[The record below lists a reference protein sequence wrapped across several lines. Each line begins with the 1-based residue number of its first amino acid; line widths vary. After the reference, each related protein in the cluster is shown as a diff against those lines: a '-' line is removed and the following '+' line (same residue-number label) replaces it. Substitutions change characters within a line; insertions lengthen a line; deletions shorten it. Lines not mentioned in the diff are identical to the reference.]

1 MKNLWITSIISL
13 VLVVII
19 YILFFTMMP
28 KPTKVE
34 EVLKS
39 ENIAKTSAIEE
50 IQKRGELLVGMEAGY
65 QPFEMQ
71 DEKGNIVGFDVDIAY
86 ELGKVVGFDVDI
98 AYEMG
103 KAIFGEGGE
112 KKVKI
117 INTAWE
123 GIIPALMTHKFDIIM
138 SGMTILQSRNLKIN
152 FCEPVY
158 YIGQCLLI
166 NKKDVDKYKSYKDLN
181 KKGVIITSKLGVTGA
196 FTAEKMIPNADRRLF
211 KDEAT
216 GAIQVANGIAD
227 AFIYDEPQVRVFAAM
242 YKDKTVGIFDP
253 ITYEPLAWAIRKGD
267 PDFLNFLN
275 NFLRQIRGDGRWD
288 QFKQKWFVDW
298 IAELAAKQ

>member
-1 MKNLWITSIISL
+1 MKK
-13 VLVVII
+13 
-19 YILFFTMMP
+19 ILFMLLTLAFVGSFCLGSAMALTAED
-28 KPTKVE
+28 V
-34 EVLKS
+34 
-39 ENIAKTSAIEE
+39 AKASALEE
-50 IQKRGELLVGMEAGY
+50 IQKRGELWVGLEAGY

-71 DEKGNIVGFDVDIAY
+71 DEKGNIVGFDVDM
-86 ELGKVVGFDVDI
+86 

-138 SGMTILQSRNLKIN
+138 SGMTILQSRNLKVN
-152 FCEPVY
+152 FCEPYY
-158 YIGQCLLI
+158 YIGQCILI

-181 KKGVIITSKLGVTGA
+181 KEGVIITSKLGVTGA
-196 FTAEKMIPNADRRLF
+196 FTAERMMPKATLRLF
-211 KDEAT
+211 KTEAE
-216 GAIQVANGIAD
+216 GALQVANGLAD
-227 AFIYDEPQVRVFAAM
+227 AYIYDEPQVRVFAVM

-267 PDFLNFLN
+267 PDFLNWLN
-275 NFLRQIRGDGRWD
+275 NFLRQVRGDGRWD
-288 QFKQKWFVDW
+288 QLKQKWFVDY
-298 IAELAAKQ
+298 IKELAKKQQ

>member
-1 MKNLWITSIISL
+1 MKKLL
-13 VLVVII
+13 FMVLIAI
-19 YILFFTMMP
+19 FAGSFCLGSAMALT
-28 KPTKVE
+28 TE
-34 EVLKS
+34 D
-39 ENIAKTSAIEE
+39 IAKASALEE
-50 IQKRGELLVGMEAGY
+50 IQKRGELRVGLEAGY

-71 DEKGNIVGFDVDIAY
+71 DEKGNI
-86 ELGKVVGFDVDI
+86 VGFDVDI

-166 NKKDVDKYKSYKDLN
+166 NKKDVGKYKSYKDLN
-181 KKGVIITSKLGVTGA
+181 KKGVVITSKLGVTGA
-196 FTAEKMIPNADRRLF
+196 FTAEKMIPNATRRLF

-216 GAIQVANGIAD
+216 GAIQVANGLAD

-267 PDFLNFLN
+267 PDFLNWLN
-275 NFLRQIRGDGRWD
+275 NFLRQIRGDGRWE

-298 IAELAAKQ
+298 IAELAAKQK

>member
-1 MKNLWITSIISL
+1 MKKFLILSL
-13 VLVVII
+13 A
-19 YILFFTMMP
+19 ILFPASLLLGSAMAITP
-28 KPTKVE
+28 E
-34 EVLKS
+34 E
-39 ENIAKTSAIEE
+39 IAKASALEE
-50 IQKRGELLVGMEAGY
+50 ILKRGELWVGLEAGY

-71 DEKGNIVGFDVDIAY
+71 DEKGNIVGFDVDM
-86 ELGKVVGFDVDI
+86 

-138 SGMTILQSRNLKIN
+138 SGMTILQSRNLKVN
-152 FCEPVY
+152 FCEPYY

-166 NKKDVDKYKSYKDLN
+166 NNKDKYKYKSYKDLN
-181 KKGVIITSKLGVTGA
+181 KKGVIVTSKLGVTGA
-196 FTAEKMIPNADRRLF
+196 FTAEKMMPNATLRLF
-211 KDEAT
+211 KTEAE
-216 GAIQVANGIAD
+216 GALQVANGIAD

-242 YKDKTVGIFDP
+242 YKDKTVGIFEP

-267 PDFLNFLN
+267 PDFLNWLN
-275 NFLRQIRGDGRWD
+275 NFLRQVRGDGRWEEL
-288 QFKQKWFVDW
+288 KQKWFVDY
-298 IAELAAKQ
+298 IEELAKQQ